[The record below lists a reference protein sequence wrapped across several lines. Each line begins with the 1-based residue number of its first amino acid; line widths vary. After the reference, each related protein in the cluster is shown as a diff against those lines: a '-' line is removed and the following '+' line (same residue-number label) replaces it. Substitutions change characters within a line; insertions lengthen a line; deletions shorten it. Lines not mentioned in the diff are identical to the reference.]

1 MENKISKYFAYLLTN
16 LLATIWLICQ
26 CRRCKRHGFSPWM
39 GNSPGEENSVFVIN
53 KMPADQTPLLFAPH
67 PCLQG
72 ARVHPLFLTAS
83 QAVHCLVLAPL
94 SDSLQSRGLHL
105 GESQHQRLFLRTK
118 LWSCA
123 WVWGFP
129 GGTSG
134 KEPNC
139 QCRRR
144 QRPRFDP
151 WVGKITSGKEPICQ
165 CRRRQRPRFDP
176 WVGKLFWRRKWKP
189 TQYSCL
195 EKPVDRGT

>member
-26 CRRCKRHGFSPWM
+26 CRRCKRHGFSHWM
-39 GNSPGEENSVFVIN
+39 GNSPGEENGVFVIN

-72 ARVHPLFLTAS
+72 ARVYPLFLTAS

-94 SDSLQSRGLHL
+94 SDSLQSGGLHL
-105 GESQHQRLFLRTK
+105 GGSQHQRLFLRTK

-139 QCRRR
+139 QCRRHKR
-144 QRPRFDP
+144 LRLDP
-151 WVGKITSGKEPICQ
+151 WVGEHP
-165 CRRRQRPRFDP
+165 
-176 WVGKLFWRRKWKP
+176 WRRAWQLTP
-189 TQYSCL
+189 VFLPGESHGQRILAGYS
-195 EKPVDRGT
+195 P